1 MNTEKT
7 KTIWFGSKRGSKDK
21 LAISSDLVWDDSE
34 FTLLGLEFSVNLP
47 SIPIKNYS
55 KAISSI
61 NKTIES
67 WKYRK
72 TTPIGKI
79 TIIKSLLLSKLVH
92 LFMLLPITD
101 KILKEINSILYKF
114 LWGGKADKVNRQ
126 DVCKPYIKG
135 GLQMTDIFLFEKRMK
150 LKWLQLIMN
159 SNSKGWFKL
168 LDKCLGNVN
177 NIFIFGTEW
186 CIKTKHCLNPFWES
200 VFRYWTDI
208 EKSHQFESNDDI
220 WSNCLWYNNK
230 LGTQNICFQDWVNMG
245 INFVSDM
252 LNENG
257 SVLSLNEMKQVYHS
271 NINFLN
277 YYAISGLVKKF
288 ISKNKKGDKLDIL
301 KPYIPF
307 HVKTIVN
314 LKKHT
319 RNQFKGNKCNDLLG
333 QNEIKWNRDL
343 NLEQDQLFW
352 KCIYKGCFWSIQDN
366 VYIWFQYRIL
376 RKILGTNNL
385 LFKIKVSQSSQC
397 RLCSEQT
404 ETISHL
410 FSQCSKSIDL
420 WENIKVWIK
429 SKIGYILTLNSKL
442 MILGE
447 NNFDEHFWPLNFVLI
462 VTRYYIFACAQ
473 KSQMPNIYVLQKK
486 LKSIYQEQE
495 ILSQLNNYENKFA
508 QNWVIWR
515 SIFDNI

>member
-1 MNTEKT
+1 MSPYMFLFVAEFLTLMIENHKDIKGMKIGKYSFKIVQFADDTTIILDGTQHSLQATLNILEIYGSMSGLKVNTEKT

-72 TTPIGKI
+72 TTPIRKI

-220 WSNCLWYNNK
+220 WSNCL
-230 LGTQNICFQDWVNMG
+230 
-245 INFVSDM
+245 
-252 LNENG
+252 
-257 SVLSLNEMKQVYHS
+257 
-271 NINFLN
+271 
-277 YYAISGLVKKF
+277 
-288 ISKNKKGDKLDIL
+288 
-301 KPYIPF
+301 
-307 HVKTIVN
+307 
-314 LKKHT
+314 
-319 RNQFKGNKCNDLLG
+319 
-333 QNEIKWNRDL
+333 
-343 NLEQDQLFW
+343 
-352 KCIYKGCFWSIQDN
+352 
-366 VYIWFQYRIL
+366 
-376 RKILGTNNL
+376 
-385 LFKIKVSQSSQC
+385 
-397 RLCSEQT
+397 
-404 ETISHL
+404 
-410 FSQCSKSIDL
+410 
-420 WENIKVWIK
+420 
-429 SKIGYILTLNSKL
+429 
-442 MILGE
+442 
-447 NNFDEHFWPLNFVLI
+447 
-462 VTRYYIFACAQ
+462 
-473 KSQMPNIYVLQKK
+473 
-486 LKSIYQEQE
+486 
-495 ILSQLNNYENKFA
+495 
-508 QNWVIWR
+508 
-515 SIFDNI
+515 